1 MRTGIVCEQN
11 AQICNS
17 YVSALLRHCHIQV
30 YSRAMDCICGHT
42 DTYIP
47 VDIVS
52 NVTL

>member
-1 MRTGIVCEQN
+1 MTNTLVTTN
-11 AQICNS
+11 
-17 YVSALLRHCHIQV
+17 
-30 YSRAMDCICGHT
+30 SRAMDCICGHT